1 MESPQK
7 HEDQDQSYVH
17 RRHNGDIHD
26 CGASDVG
33 GGGDDG
39 GVGGGGTTKS
49 WRVASAVPLKT
60 EPLLVGVPPVQET
73 KFEDKIKSLPHQQKP
88 ESRAQLLCLTARTIF

>member
-1 MESPQK
+1 MQARKSILESPQK
-7 HEDQDQSYVH
+7 HEDQDQSHVH

-49 WRVASAVPLKT
+49 WRVASVEVDDSNEIIDQSGHESSQDVADAHAV
-60 EPLLVGVPPVQET
+60 
-73 KFEDKIKSLPHQQKP
+73 QQI
-88 ESRAQLLCLTARTIF
+88 AQPSTPASWSH